1 MQNSSNESITEALKL
16 LEEAAMQKKDE
27 LKTVMSGK
35 FTNLQNLF
43 VESGKSAAE
52 MLTSTK
58 DRVVDMAVHAEK
70 ISVEKARELSR
81 SVDKCVHQNPW
92 PYIVGTAV
100 TGIIFG
106 YFLRR
111 KRN

>member
-1 MQNSSNESITEALKL
+1 MQKTSNESITEALKL
-16 LEEAAMQKKDE
+16 LEETAMQKKDE
-27 LKTVMSGK
+27 LKTVMLGK

-43 VESGKSAAE
+43 VEIEKSTE
-52 MLTSTK
+52 EKLTSTK
-58 DRVVDMAVHAEK
+58 DRVVAMAAHAEK
-70 ISVEKARELSR
+70 ISVDKARELSR
-81 SVDKCVHQNPW
+81 SVDKSVHQNPW

-111 KRN
+111 KCK